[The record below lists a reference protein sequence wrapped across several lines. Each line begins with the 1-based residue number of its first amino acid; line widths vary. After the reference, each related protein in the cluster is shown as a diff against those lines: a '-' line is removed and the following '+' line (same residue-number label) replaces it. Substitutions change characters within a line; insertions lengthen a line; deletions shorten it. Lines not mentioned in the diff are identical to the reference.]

1 MELNQHF
8 SIFMS
13 LDKCFILNNKDNF
26 VKFDAR
32 TNDFIFIG
40 YSTRSKAYRV
50 YIPYS
55 RMVEETMHVVFCETN
70 PNDGRNGGSIEN
82 DDADQSGIK

>member
-1 MELNQHF
+1 
-8 SIFMS
+8 MS

-40 YSTRSKAYRV
+40 YSTRNKAYRV

-82 DDADQSGIK
+82 DDADQPRIK